1 MIIPGNAL
9 LALLSSPQES
19 QSTREEE
26 GGFGA
31 LLTEIEQHTT
41 SLPDQE
47 EAERCA
53 LDSVLQVLMS
63 IFQSCTPANCLP
75 AASAPGTGESG
86 LVSMRSVGGLPLGL
100 SPGCGTAPALG
111 ETGEVNLPCSMVSD
125 GAQDM
130 RQLAFPA
137 LDGQSTGASPATAGA
152 PENFSWLLHRQE
164 SMQDLSGL
172 FMTQPTVALSVSTPT
187 VELGT
192 PSGAP
197 LPTTTPSVSRDSVLA
212 TAEAQLGSPGLL
224 QASLATAGERPGA
237 VQETLPQSLSLL
249 SVQTSVGNQTPWDG
263 LAGSLR
269 PLLLGEGRGE
279 LVSQTVSTNTPPLV
293 GSAPAAPWAVQAT
306 APLTEAAVPLPTV
319 PPTEVAA
326 VSAALRPGALAPE
339 DAALLESDPSPAP
352 RPLPKSQERAAA
364 TVPSVAPLAT
374 DSGLPLAS
382 ARATSHTPSAEP
394 TTAVPLSYSLEDM
407 GHPWPRPV
415 PANTVVLHLE
425 PRELGALLLQVR
437 VNDKHLI
444 ASFQAQSPEA
454 ETLLRTHLPSLHE
467 SLSQHGFEVQPIA
480 ISLAAEGF
488 NAHMG
493 AGTGA
498 FAHQHSAF
506 QAFAQ
511 DQQAASAREMQNEVE
526 LQRTPRRPT
535 GQRPR
540 LLDVVI

>member
-1 MIIPGNAL
+1 MIIPGNTL
-9 LALLSSPQES
+9 LALLSPPQES

-47 EAERCA
+47 EAERRA

-63 IFQSCTPANCLP
+63 IFQACTPANCLP
-75 AASAPGTGESG
+75 AASAPGTGESD
-86 LVSMRSVGGLPLGL
+86 LVSMRSVGGLPPGL
-100 SPGCGTAPALG
+100 SPGRGTTPALG
-111 ETGEVNLPCSMVSD
+111 ETGEVNLPCRMVSD

-137 LDGQSTGASPATAGA
+137 LDGQSTGASPAAAGA

-172 FMTQPTVALSVSTPT
+172 FMTQPTVALSVSAPT

-197 LPTTTPSVSRDSVLA
+197 LTTTTPSVSRDSVLA
-212 TAEAQLGSPGLL
+212 TAEAQLGSPELL
-224 QASLATAGERPGA
+224 QTSLATTGEGHGA
-237 VQETLPQSLSLL
+237 VQETLLQSLRLL
-249 SVQTSVGNQTPWDG
+249 SVQTSVGNQEPRDG
-263 LAGSLR
+263 LSGSLR
-269 PLLLGEGRGE
+269 PLPLGEGRGE
-279 LVSQTVSTNTPPLV
+279 LVSQIVSTNTPPLV
-293 GSAPAAPWAVQAT
+293 GSAPAAPWAVPAT
-306 APLTEAAVPLPTV
+306 APLTEAVVPLPTV

-326 VSAALRPGALAPE
+326 LSAALRSGALALE
-339 DAALLESDPSPAP
+339 DAALPESDPWPAP

-382 ARATSHTPSAEP
+382 VRATSHIPSAEP
-394 TTAVPLSYSLEDM
+394 TTGVPLSSSLEDM

-415 PANTVVLHLE
+415 PANAVVLHLE

-437 VNDKHLI
+437 VHDKHLI

-526 LQRTPRRPT
+526 LHKTPRRPT
-535 GQRPR
+535 EQRPR